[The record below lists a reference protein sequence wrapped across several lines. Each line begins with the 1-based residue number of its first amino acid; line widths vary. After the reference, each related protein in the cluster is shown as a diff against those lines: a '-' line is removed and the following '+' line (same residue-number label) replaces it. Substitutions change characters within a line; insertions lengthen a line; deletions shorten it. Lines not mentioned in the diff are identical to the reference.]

1 MLRYTIRRLG
11 ASALVMILITMITFA
26 IVQLAPG
33 GPAILLDEQLSQQDR
48 DDIRANLGLDK
59 PLPVQYY
66 RWAKALLTGDLGNSY
81 MEREPVSHLL
91 AQRLPNTL
99 ILAGAALLLAVAVG
113 IPAGIL
119 SAARTHSWWDYSFTF
134 LSVLGISIPTFWF
147 GILLIILC
155 SVNLGLLPSAGMY
168 TLGAGN
174 QVGDL
179 LLHMVMPALVLAL
192 SPLAEIARYTRSSML
207 NVIKLDYIRTARAK
221 GVVEYRVLF
230 RHALK
235 NALIPVVTVIG
246 LLLPHLVGGS
256 VIIEKIF
263 AWPGMGRLAADA
275 AFKRDYPVVMGI
287 TVVIALVVVAGN
299 LTTDLLYGCLNPR
312 IRWE

>member
-1 MLRYTIRRLG
+1 MLRYTVRRLG

-33 GPAILLDEQLSQQDR
+33 GPAIMLDEQLSQEDR
-48 DDIRANLGLDK
+48 DEIRANLGLDK

-66 RWAKALLTGDLGNSY
+66 RWAKSLLTGDLGNSY

-91 AQRLPNTL
+91 AQRLPNTA

-113 IPAGIL
+113 IPVGIL
-119 SAARTHSWWDYSFTF
+119 SAARTYSWWDYGFTF

-168 TLGAGN
+168 TLGAGK
-174 QVGDL
+174 QLGDL
-179 LLHMVMPALVLAL
+179 LLHMAMPTLVLAL

-230 RHALK
+230 RHTLK

-287 TVVIALVVVAGN
+287 TVLIALVVVAGN
-299 LTTDLLYGCLNPR
+299 LITDLLYGYLNPR